1 MQRKLLFFDIDG
13 TLVSSPDTPVPDST
27 KEALARAKEK
37 GHYIFINTGRPKSL
51 LPEAFSELDFDGYLC
66 GCGSYIT
73 LKDEIII
80 DKQFAPERCKGI
92 VDWAR
97 QQEIPLILEGND
109 FCYIDSEGAQHPML
123 SANNN
128 KLIRE
133 FPNVILDAA
142 SCDDIRFSKFCAMA
156 KTRAQLDIFLEPY
169 RDYFEVIDRG
179 DDFYEIVPIGFS
191 KASAIDQVL
200 AYLDQSLE
208 DCYVFGDSS
217 NDLSMLS
224 HVPNSI
230 AMGNSDECVLQVAS
244 YITTPVWRDGIYVAM
259 KHFELI

>member
-1 MQRKLLFFDIDG
+1 
-13 TLVSSPDTPVPDST
+13 
-27 KEALARAKEK
+27 
-37 GHYIFINTGRPKSL
+37 
-51 LPEAFSELDFDGYLC
+51 
-66 GCGSYIT
+66 
-73 LKDEIII
+73 
-80 DKQFAPERCKGI
+80 
-92 VDWAR
+92 
-97 QQEIPLILEGND
+97 
-109 FCYIDSEGAQHPML
+109 
-123 SANNN
+123 
-128 KLIRE
+128 
-133 FPNVILDAA
+133 VILDAA

-169 RDYFEVIDRG
+169 QDYFEVIDRG